1 MLSLELLA
9 ESYAICRLPPHSP
22 VPNWAVERDKDLPQF
37 VSLTWTPDELSIVCP
52 ESVVPQEAE
61 SEQGWVCMRVAGK
74 LDFSLV
80 GVLAGITS
88 HLAAADI
95 SVFAVSTFD
104 TDYVLLKSANWP
116 VAVKT
121 LSKAGYTVY
130 PWKGA

>member
-9 ESYAICRLPPHSP
+9 ECYAICRLPPDSP
-22 VPNWAVERDKDLPQF
+22 VPNWAVERDENLSQF

-52 ESVVPQEAE
+52 ESIVPEDVE

-80 GVLAGITS
+80 GVLSGITS
-88 HLAAADI
+88 HLAVADI

-104 TDYVLLKSANWP
+104 TDYLLLKSSHLPLA
-116 VAVKT
+116 AKT
-121 LSKAGYTVY
+121 LSEAGYTVY
-130 PWKGA
+130 PWGGA